1 MEAAVPSVR
10 APARR
15 SPEEVAEYIVQVGT
29 VLLECGCPA
38 YRVEGAVR
46 RIAEIEGYRA
56 EGFALPTGLFVN
68 VRGPG
73 PSDTPVHRMARVREW
88 SLDLGKLVAVDE
100 IFNRVAHRELDLEA
114 AEAALTSVSQAKSR
128 YPRATTWL
136 AIGAAGAAAAVF
148 FRGSLVDV
156 AFAMAIA
163 LLLHGT
169 SHVVSKNGAARF
181 LQDFLYAF
189 LAAVFAQGAS
199 RLSPHVSR
207 EAIVLAAIVSRV
219 PGMTL
224 TTGLAEIAQKNL
236 VSGGAR
242 LMEALV
248 TLLSLVLG
256 VAIAVALGKGAVA
269 VDFNSAPRVGLGLPY
284 QIVALLVASFAFAVL
299 FSVPP
304 RSLWAALVS
313 GAVGYTVS
321 ALTLRSMPVY
331 VAAFLAAGCVCAFAN
346 GMARITDK
354 PAQLYQ
360 IPGMMLLVPGT
371 FGFLSMS
378 ELARGEIS
386 GAARAVEVLLVA
398 GGLVIGV
405 IGANAIVP
413 PRKIL

>member
-1 MEAAVPSVR
+1 METPLPLERPKS
-10 APARR
+10 RR
-15 SPEEVAEYIVQVGT
+15 SPEEVAEYIARVGT

-46 RIAEIEGYRA
+46 RIGALEGYRA
-56 EGFALPTGLFVN
+56 DGFALPTGLFLN
-68 VRGPG
+68 VRGSEPN
-73 PSDTPVHRMARVREW
+73 DTPVHRMARVSEW
-88 SLDLGKLVAVDE
+88 SLDLAKLTLVDE
-100 IFNRVAHRELDLEA
+100 IFNRVARGELDL
-114 AEAALTSVSQAKSR
+114 AEAGDALVRASASKSP
-128 YPRATTWL
+128 YSPATTWL
-136 AIGAAGAAAAVF
+136 AVGAAGGAAAVF
-148 FRGSLVDV
+148 FRGSLIDV
-156 AFAMAIA
+156 AFGAGIS
-163 LLLHGT
+163 LLLRGT
-169 SHVVSKNGAARF
+169 MRVVSKNGAARF

-189 LAAVFAQGAS
+189 LASLLAFAAY
-199 RLSPHVSR
+199 RLAPSVSR

-256 VAIAVALGKGAVA
+256 VAIAAAIGRGAVT
-269 VDFNSAPRVGLGLPY
+269 VDFSTAPRVGLGLPY
-284 QIVALLVASFAFAVL
+284 QVAALCVASFAFAVL
-299 FSVPP
+299 FAVPKKW
-304 RSLWAALVS
+304 LWTALVS
-313 GAVGYTVS
+313 GVVGYS
-321 ALTLRSMPVY
+321 ASAFALRSMPVY
-331 VAAFLAAGCVCAFAN
+331 VAAFLASGCVCAFAN

-360 IPGMMLLVPGT
+360 IPGMMVLVPGT

-378 ELARGEIS
+378 ELARGENT
-386 GAARAVEVLLVA
+386 GAIKAVEVLLVA

-405 IGANAIVP
+405 IGANAVVP